1 MEPKLF
7 QIGEMA
13 RLFHLSVS
21 SIRHYEALGLVTPEH
36 VDPDTGYRYYSVRQ
50 FEALNTL
57 RYLRTLDMPL
67 PEIADLLRNR
77 DVDKIEEKL
86 RAQKAAVAE
95 KQRDLARIERKIDA
109 RLRQL
114 QEAQAAP
121 LGDIQLVL
129 APACRLFWVEASL
142 SAENYSDLEL
152 STSRLAAMQAE
163 AVVFLG
169 KVGFSISA
177 AHLKA
182 HRYTQYDGIFLLL
195 DEDDTFA
202 GAVMDCPET
211 LCVRVRFR
219 GHHLQ
224 SPGQYRRLAAYMAEH
239 RLTVSGFSREIAII
253 DQGFTYDRDKFIME
267 ICIPVE
273 KQKS

>member
-1 MEPKLF
+1 MELF

-21 SIRHYEALGLVTPEH
+21 SIRHYETLGLVTPERI
-36 VDPDTGYRYYSVRQ
+36 DPDTGYRYHSVRQ
-50 FEALNTL
+50 FEAFNTI

-67 PEIADLLRNR
+67 PEIADFLRNR

-86 RAQKAAVAE
+86 QAQKAAVAE
-95 KQRDLARIERKIDA
+95 KQRELARIEHKIDA

-114 QEAQAAP
+114 REVQTAL
-121 LGDIQLVL
+121 LGEIQLIT
-129 APACRLFWVEASL
+129 APACRLFWMDASL

-152 STSRLAAMQAE
+152 STSRFAAMQAE

-177 AHLKA
+177 AHLKDR
-182 HRYTQYDGIFLLL
+182 RYTQYDGTFLLP
-195 DEDDTFA
+195 DDDDHFD
-202 GAVMDCPET
+202 GALMNCPEA

-219 GHHLQ
+219 GHLD
-224 SPGQYRRLAAYMAEH
+224 QYWRPSAYMAEH
-239 RLTVSGFSREIAII
+239 SLAVAGFSREIAVI
-253 DQGFTYDRDKFIME
+253 DQGFTHDRDKFITE

-273 KQKS
+273 RQT

>member
-1 MEPKLF
+1 MELF

-21 SIRHYEALGLVTPEH
+21 SIRHYETLGLVTPERI
-36 VDPDTGYRYYSVRQ
+36 DPDTGYRYYSVRQ
-50 FEALNTL
+50 FEAFNTI

-67 PEIADLLRNR
+67 PEIADFLRNR

-86 RAQKAAVAE
+86 QAQKAAVAE
-95 KQRDLARIERKIDA
+95 KQRELARIEHKIDA
-109 RLRQL
+109 RPRQL
-114 QEAQAAP
+114 REAQTAP
-121 LGDIQLVL
+121 LGEIQLIT
-129 APACRLFWVEASL
+129 APACRLFWMDASL

-152 STSRLAAMQAE
+152 STSRFAAMQAE

-177 AHLKA
+177 AHLKDR
-182 HRYTQYDGIFLLL
+182 RYTQYDGTFLLL
-195 DEDDTFA
+195 DDDDHFD
-202 GAVMDCPET
+202 GAPMNCPEA
-211 LCVRVRFR
+211 LCVRVCFR

-224 SPGQYRRLAAYMAEH
+224 SPDQYRRLSAYMAEH
-239 RLTVSGFSREIAII
+239 SLAVAGFSREIAVI
-253 DQGFTYDRDKFIME
+253 DQGFTHDRDKFITE

-273 KQKS
+273 RQT